1 MTALPKEAI
10 MTTTSA
16 VTARAPRATR
26 EQRRTLFATGLGNAL
41 EWFDWGIYSSFAIY
55 FAPQV
60 FNPKDPLA
68 ALLGAMA
75 IFAVG
80 FVARPIG
87 GWLFGLLADRRGRK
101 STMLLTVALASA
113 GSLLIAVV
121 PTYQIAGTLAAV
133 TLLAARLIQGLAHGG
148 EAPSAQTY
156 LSEAAP
162 KERRGLWSSLIYVSG
177 TLGICVGLLLGV
189 ALGLLLP
196 KADMAAW
203 GWRIPFLV
211 GALLGLYT
219 LIARSRM
226 PETEVFTRSV
236 RGRERVWPAV
246 RANWLSALRVIGLS
260 IGATVCYYV
269 WSVSVVQQA
278 VVVHKMDPTLA
289 LMASVASN
297 LVLVATLP
305 FWGRFSD
312 RFGRR
317 LAMVIGTGVPTVLF
331 IPLTAMIGGTF
342 LSLFVPATIILV
354 FMGAT
359 LASSPALM
367 AELFPTRIRTVGVAI
382 PYSVAVAVFGGT
394 APYLQPWANATFGT
408 MVFSVYVIVLLAIST
423 LVAFKLP
430 ETKGI
435 DLSR

>member
-1 MTALPKEAI
+1 
-10 MTTTSA
+10 MTTTPA
-16 VTARAPRATR
+16 LTAPAPRATR

-41 EWFDWGIYSSFAIY
+41 EWFDWGIYSSFAVF

-60 FNPKDPLA
+60 FSPKDPLA

-80 FVARPIG
+80 FVARPVG

-101 STMLLTVALASA
+101 TTMLLTVALASV

-121 PTYQIAGTLAAV
+121 PTYQAAGALAAV
-133 TLLAARLIQGLAHGG
+133 VLLAARLIQGLAHGG

-162 KERRGLWSSLIYVSG
+162 KERRGVWASLIYFSG
-177 TLGICVGLLLGV
+177 TLGICLGLLLGV
-189 ALGLLLP
+189 VLGLVLP

-203 GWRIPFLV
+203 GWRLPFLV

-226 PETEVFTRSV
+226 PETEVFTQAP
-236 RGRERVWPAV
+236 GRREPAWPAI
-246 RANWLSALRVIGLS
+246 RAHRRSALQIIGLS
-260 IGATVCYYV
+260 VGATVCYYV
-269 WSVSVVQQA
+269 WSVAVVQQA

-317 LAMVIGTGVPTVLF
+317 SALMIGTGVPMVLF
-331 IPLTAMIGGTF
+331 VPLNAMIGSSF
-342 LSLFVPATIILV
+342 LSLFLPATVILV
-354 FMGAT
+354 FMGAN
-359 LASSPALM
+359 LASSPAVM

-394 APYLQPWANATFGT
+394 APYLQPWANAAFGPL
-408 MVFSVYVIVLLAIST
+408 VFSVYVMVLLAIST
-423 LVAFKLP
+423 AVAFRLP
-430 ETKGI
+430 ETKGK
-435 DLSR
+435 DLSA

>member
-1 MTALPKEAI
+1 
-10 MTTTSA
+10 MTTTPA
-16 VTARAPRATR
+16 LTAPAPRATR

-41 EWFDWGIYSSFAIY
+41 EWFDWGIYSSFAVF
-55 FAPQV
+55 FAPQI
-60 FNPKDPLA
+60 FSPKDPLA

-80 FVARPIG
+80 FVARPVG
-87 GWLFGLLADRRGRK
+87 GWLFGLLADRKGRK
-101 STMLLTVALASA
+101 STMLLTVALASV

-121 PTYQIAGTLAAV
+121 PTYQAAGALAAV
-133 TLLAARLIQGLAHGG
+133 VLLAARLIQGLAHGG

-162 KERRGLWSSLIYVSG
+162 RERRGLWASLIYFSG
-177 TLGICVGLLLGV
+177 TLGICIGLLLGV
-189 ALGLLLP
+189 VLGLILP

-203 GWRIPFLV
+203 GWRLPFLV

-219 LIARSRM
+219 FIARSRM
-226 PETEVFTRSV
+226 PETEVFTEAS
-236 RGRERVWPAV
+236 GRREPAWPAI
-246 RANWLSALRVIGLS
+246 RANWRSALRVIGLAV
-260 IGATVCYYV
+260 GATVCYYV
-269 WSVSVVQQA
+269 WSVAVVQQA
-278 VVVHKMDPTLA
+278 VLFHKMDPTLA

-317 LAMVIGTGVPTVLF
+317 VSLMVGTGVPMVLF
-331 IPLTAMIGGTF
+331 VPLNAMIGSSF

-354 FMGAT
+354 FMGAN
-359 LASSPALM
+359 LASSPAVM

-394 APYLQPWANATFGT
+394 APYLQPWANAVFGPL
-408 MVFSVYVIVLLAIST
+408 VFSVYVMILLAVST
-423 LVAFKLP
+423 VVAFTLP
-430 ETKGI
+430 ETKGK
-435 DLSR
+435 DLSA